1 MKIRELMQSNV
12 VTIGEDTPAKDAY
25 ELMRTHRLRH
35 LPVVKRDNQLV
46 GIVSDR
52 DLLNVAVIFKKHPQ
66 SPAEYHID
74 DALKARDV
82 MTAEPA
88 TVAPDHDLS
97 LALDL
102 ILGLAIS
109 CVPVIEGG
117 KLVGI
122 VTNTDL
128 LQLLKKLSKNL

>member
-12 VTIGEDTPAKDAY
+12 VTIREDTLVKDAY

-35 LPVVKRDNQLV
+35 LPVVNHANQLT

-52 DLLNVAVIFKKHPQ
+52 DILNVALIFKKHPR
-66 SPAEYHID
+66 SPEEYHID
-74 DALKARDV
+74 DALLARDV
-82 MTAEPA
+82 MTTEPA
-88 TVAPDHDLS
+88 TVSPDHDLG

-109 CVPVIEGG
+109 SLPVVEGG
-117 KLVGI
+117 KLAGI
-122 VTNTDL
+122 VTNTDML
-128 LQLLKKLSKNL
+128 LLLKKLSKDL

>member
-1 MKIRELMQSNV
+1 VKIREFMQSNV
-12 VTIGEDTPAKDAY
+12 VTIREDTLAKDAY

-35 LPVVKRDNQLV
+35 LPVVNRDNQLA

-66 SPAEYHID
+66 SREEYHID
-74 DALKARDV
+74 DALTARDV
-82 MTAEPA
+82 MTTEPA
-88 TVAPDHDLS
+88 TVSPDHDLG

-109 CVPVIEGG
+109 SLPVIEGG

-122 VTNTDL
+122 ITNTDL
-128 LQLLKKLSKNL
+128 LRLLKKLSKDL

>member
-1 MKIRELMQSNV
+1 MKIREFMQSNV
-12 VTIGEDTPAKDAY
+12 VTIREDTLAKDAY

-35 LPVVKRDNQLV
+35 LPVVNKDNQLT

-66 SPAEYHID
+66 SAAEYLID
-74 DALKARDV
+74 DKLTARDV
-82 MTAEPA
+82 MTTEPA
-88 TVAPDHDLS
+88 TISPDDDLYQ
-97 LALDL
+97 ALNL

-109 CVPVIEGG
+109 GLPVVEGG

-122 VTNTDL
+122 VTNTDML
-128 LQLLKKLSKNL
+128 LLLKKLSKNL

>member
-12 VTIGEDTPAKDAY
+12 VTISEDTLAKDAY

-35 LPVVKRDNQLV
+35 LPVVNRENRLA

-52 DLLNVAVIFKKHPQ
+52 DLLNVAVIFKKHPR
-66 SPAEYHID
+66 SPEEYHID

-88 TVAPDHDLS
+88 TVSPDHDLG

-109 CVPVIEGG
+109 SLPVIEDG

-122 VTNTDL
+122 VTNTDML
-128 LQLLKKLSKNL
+128 LLLKKLSKDL

>member
-1 MKIRELMQSNV
+1 
-12 VTIGEDTPAKDAY
+12 
-25 ELMRTHRLRH
+25 
-35 LPVVKRDNQLV
+35 
-46 GIVSDR
+46 
-52 DLLNVAVIFKKHPQ
+52 
-66 SPAEYHID
+66 
-74 DALKARDV
+74 

-88 TVAPDHDLS
+88 TVAPDHDLG

-109 CVPVIEGG
+109 CVPVIDGG

-128 LQLLKKLSKNL
+128 LLLLKKLSKNL